1 MDPASLAT
9 TAAVTLVSTLTTE
22 TWERARTAVA
32 RWWGQRHPQEPDS
45 VGSQLE
51 LVRRAV
57 LRARLE
63 NDDEAQVTLAVR
75 WQCELEQ
82 LQRERPALVDEF
94 RQLVDH
100 ELRPVLN
107 AGEQRYVSELTE
119 LLLKPPVVSHWAS
132 RHYLGPTAVTITNTL
147 PRRNPFFTG
156 RDEELRR
163 LTESVG
169 RAMALGAAAVHTIDG
184 MAGVGKTG
192 LAVHLAHDLADR
204 FPDGRLFVSLHGH
217 TPGRLPARPFAV
229 LGDQLSRLGVPTPH
243 LPPDQD
249 GRSELWR
256 DLLRSKRML
265 IILDDAT
272 GHGQVRPLLPGDG
285 RCLVLITSRRRLTA
299 LPETESLSLD
309 TLPHAEACQLFI
321 RLMSRALR
329 SEEEGAIGELARLC
343 GCLPL
348 AIALL
353 AGKLRHHPAWD
364 TTDLVDNLTSA
375 QHRLAEFQA
384 EDVRI
389 GAAFDLSYRNLPPG
403 RQRLFLR
410 LGLHIGSDMDAHAA
424 AALGDIPLSEAREHL
439 EALYTDH
446 LLDEPVRGRYR
457 MHDLLKDH
465 ARNHAAQDPPE
476 ETRQAIERLLDYYET
491 TAEAAH
497 RHLSPQ
503 SWQPDPTVTPAR
515 TPLPSLPDR
524 RAALQWMRSEHAN
537 LLACAARA
545 SAQAQHARVVRLAF
559 AMHAFLHQA
568 GPWEQALALHRAA
581 VAAAQLMGA
590 RQEEARALRNLGTM
604 LYLTDNY
611 TQATDTLER
620 ALILFQRLEDPHGQA
635 DVLTDLGVVHGLTD
649 GYGHALELLGQACTT
664 YHRLGDLLGEARA
677 LSQLAGVQRLTDD
690 YPRALG
696 TFQQALAVH
705 RAFGNRFGEAGV
717 LAQIGGVLRLRG
729 MHEQATT
736 VLEPARDLCHEVDD
750 RLGEAVAL
758 KELGVVHRLTD
769 NLTRSVDLL
778 TQALAIY
785 RSLGDRFGEA
795 GTLAHLGAGQ
805 GLMGKLE
812 EATSR
817 LRQAL
822 TIHVEL
828 GSRHGEAVTRN
839 EWGVV
844 LRNFGDLSGARYQH
858 ARALRL
864 ARTVPSPLEE
874 ARALEG
880 IGRCDLR
887 RGRQDPTGT
896 HLRQALA
903 IYQRIGAGEA
913 LTFANG
919 PS

>member
-1 MDPASLAT
+1 MDPAGLAS

-22 TWERARTAVA
+22 GWERAKAAVE

-45 VGSQLE
+45 VGNQLE

-63 NDDEAQVTLAVR
+63 NDDEAQVTLAVQ
-75 WQCELEQ
+75 W
-82 LQRERPALVDEF
+82 QRELGQLLRGRSELVDELG
-94 RQLVDH
+94 QLVEH
-100 ELRPVLN
+100 ELRPVLS
-107 AGEQRYVSELTE
+107 AEEQRYVNELTE
-119 LLLKPPVVSHWAS
+119 LLLKPPMVSHWAS

-156 RDEELRR
+156 REEELHG
-163 LTESVG
+163 LAESIG
-169 RAMALGAAAVHTIDG
+169 RTIKQGTSAVHTIDG
-184 MAGVGKTG
+184 MAGVGKTS
-192 LAVHLAHDLADR
+192 LAVRLAHDLAHR
-204 FPDGRLFVSLHGH
+204 FPDGQLLVSLHGH

-229 LGDQLSRLGVPTPH
+229 LGDQLSRLGVPTQQ

-256 DLLRSKRML
+256 HLLRSKRML

-285 RCLVLITSRRRLTA
+285 RCLVLVTSRRRLTA
-299 LPETESLSLD
+299 LAETECLSLE
-309 TLPHAEACQLFI
+309 TLPHEEACQLFV
-321 RLMSRALR
+321 RLMSRPLR
-329 SEEEGAIGELARLC
+329 PEEEGAVGELARLC

-348 AIALL
+348 AIGLL

-364 TTDLVDNLTSA
+364 ITDLVSSLASA

-410 LGLHIGSDMDAHAA
+410 LGLHIGNDMDVHAA
-424 AALGDIPLSEAREHL
+424 AALGDISLAEAREHL

-465 ARNHAAQDPPE
+465 ARNHAAQDPPT

-491 TAEAAH
+491 TAEAAD
-497 RHLSPQ
+497 RHLSSQ
-503 SWQPDPTVTPAR
+503 SWPPDPAAPPPPTPVPR
-515 TPLPSLPDR
+515 LPDR
-524 RAALQWMRSEHAN
+524 RAALEWMRSEHAN

-545 SAQAQHARVVRLAF
+545 SAQAQHPRVTRLAF

-590 RQEEARALRNLGTM
+590 RPEEARALRNLGVM

-611 TQATDTLER
+611 AQADEVLSR
-620 ALILFQRLEDPHGQA
+620 ALILYERLDDPHGQA
-635 DVLTDLGVVHGLTD
+635 GALTDLGGVHALTD
-649 GYGHALELLGQACTT
+649 RYGRALELLGQACMT
-664 YHRLGDLLGEARA
+664 YRRLGDPLGEARA
-677 LSQLAGVQRLTDD
+677 LGHLARVQRLTDD

-696 TFQQALAVH
+696 TLEQALAVH

-729 MHEQATT
+729 LHEQATA
-736 VLEPARDLCHEVDD
+736 VLEPARDLCQEVGD
-750 RLGEAVAL
+750 RFGEAAAL

-769 NLTRSVDLL
+769 NLTASVHLL
-778 TQALAIY
+778 RQALAVY

-795 GTLAHLGAGQ
+795 GTLVHLGAGQ
-805 GLMGKLE
+805 GLMGKRE
-812 EATSR
+812 EAIGL
-817 LRQAL
+817 LREAL
-822 TIHVEL
+822 AIHMEL

-839 EWGVV
+839 KWGVV
-844 LRNFGDLSGARYQH
+844 LRNFGDPSGACHQH

-864 ARTVPSPLEE
+864 ARAVPSPLEE

-887 RGRQDPTGT
+887 PRGRSQAEA
-896 HLRQALA
+896 HLREALA
-903 IYQRIGAGEA
+903 IYRRIGAGEA
-913 LTFANG
+913 LAFADG
-919 PS
+919 PC